1 MENTLEAIYSI
12 FDRMENKLIDI
23 KNKNMEK
30 VEDKEKLEQAIQ
42 EALEVVKRAREE
54 KGAEIEELVK
64 KLEDGEISKE
74 EFVEKVDEIIKD
86 VLEQAKQYLG
96 KDRTG
101 LRTAKATFSRCVNVH
116 KKKVFQKILEQ

>member
-30 VEDKEKLEQAIQ
+30 VEDKEKLEQSIQ

-74 EFVEKVDEIIKD
+74 EFVEKVDGIIKE
-86 VLEQAKQYLG
+86 VVEQTKQYLG
-96 KDRTG
+96 KDRAG
-101 LRTAKATFSRCVNVH
+101 LKTAKATFSRCVNVY